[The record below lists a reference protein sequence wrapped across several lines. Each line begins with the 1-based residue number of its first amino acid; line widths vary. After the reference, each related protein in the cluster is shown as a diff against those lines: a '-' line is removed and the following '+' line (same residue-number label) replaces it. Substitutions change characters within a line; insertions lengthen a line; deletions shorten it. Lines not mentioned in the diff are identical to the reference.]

1 MFVADEVVLDIGFR
15 VAQARLVKLAS
26 SDGLSGPSEAAY
38 QSGFSTVIRVG
49 PFGDLPGVSK
59 LVRVRLLDPVYRGDV
74 MTLGLRWEATG
85 VVSGLFPV
93 LDADI
98 SVAPAGEQMTRLAL
112 TGSYRAPLGGLGAG
126 LDRAILNRVATSTIR
141 ALLRNVAV
149 TLANP
154 GAAMARQPEPLQG
167 PAQCLRIEPEMPS

>member
-15 VAQARLVKLAS
+15 VAQSRLVNLAH
-26 SDGLSGPSEAAY
+26 SDGLSGASEAAY
-38 QSGFSTVIRVG
+38 QSGYSTVIRVG
-49 PFGDLPGVSK
+49 PFGDVPGVSK

-98 SVAPAGEQMTRLAL
+98 SVTPAGEHMTRLAL
-112 TGSYRAPLGGLGAG
+112 AGSYRAPLGGLGAG
-126 LDRAILNRVATSTIR
+126 LDRAILNRVASSTIR
-141 ALLRNVAV
+141 ALLRNVAD
-149 TLANP
+149 TLADP
-154 GAAMARQPEPLQG
+154 GPAIAKQAEPMSG
-167 PAQCLRIEPEMPS
+167 PAQCLQIEPDMPS